1 VLNPGVEIGD
11 RSVVASGAVVTR
23 DVPADV
29 VVQGNP
35 ADVVKEL
42 D

>member
-1 VLNPGVEIGD
+1 VTVGD
-11 RSVVASGAVVTR
+11 RAIVASGAVVTE
-23 DVPADV
+23 DVPSDV